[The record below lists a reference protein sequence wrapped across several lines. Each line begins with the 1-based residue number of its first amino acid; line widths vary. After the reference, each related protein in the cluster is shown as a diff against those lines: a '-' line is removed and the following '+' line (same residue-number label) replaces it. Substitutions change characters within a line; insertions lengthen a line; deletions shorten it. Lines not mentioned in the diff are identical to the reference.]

1 MLEEVVVGHS
11 LDGRGYSS
19 VLRCRGGDACAGG
32 GLLMR
37 DGGDL
42 VGNLGREM
50 TGRDG
55 RGK

>member
-11 LDGRGYSS
+11 LDGRGYGS

-55 RGK
+55 TR